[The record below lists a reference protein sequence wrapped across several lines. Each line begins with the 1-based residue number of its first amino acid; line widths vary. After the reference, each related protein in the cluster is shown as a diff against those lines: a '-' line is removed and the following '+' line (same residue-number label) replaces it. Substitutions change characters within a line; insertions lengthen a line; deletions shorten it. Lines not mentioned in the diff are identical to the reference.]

1 MFIVLNGCIYLTIVC
16 VVGRGMFNPAQNASH
31 KKQIVG
37 KNGTVYIKIA
47 QSLYLLRDTYAIT
60 RHTRH
65 ACHTWIGLVYN
76 RLEQNQFTKTKSAQ
90 LIVHQPLGNIDV
102 YRLCV
107 RFYSNWIGNRA
118 VLCFGWVDDGWAKY
132 RFIWP
137 RSKQCHLYCTAHFQ
151 CLNLHMRI
159 ICPRNVFSKILIF
172 LLCLS
177 FSISE
182 NTSRIINLKRSPL
195 FAFNTHLVIT
205 VSVNVYMYL
214 GTRIYDF
221 RMYEN
226 YNICTTDWVLGLL
239 ACLLLTFHLYR
250 LMQLQLWYELK

>member
-1 MFIVLNGCIYLTIVC
+1 MQLHVIHVMHAIHELVSYTIDWNKTNSRKQNPHSWLSINHWAILMCIDCVFDFI
-16 VVGRGMFNPAQNASH
+16 Q
-31 KKQIVG
+31 
-37 KNGTVYIKIA
+37 
-47 QSLYLLRDTYAIT
+47 
-60 RHTRH
+60 
-65 ACHTWIGLVYN
+65 IGLEIV
-76 RLEQNQFTKTKSAQ
+76 QCSA
-90 LIVHQPLGNIDV
+90 LAEWTMDEPNIDLSDPVASSVICIALHIFNV
-102 YRLCV
+102 Y
-107 RFYSNWIGNRA
+107 
-118 VLCFGWVDDGWAKY
+118 
-132 RFIWP
+132 
-137 RSKQCHLYCTAHFQ
+137 
-151 CLNLHMRI
+151 MRI

-239 ACLLLTFHLYR
+239 ASLLLTFYLYR
-250 LMQLQLWYELK
+250 LMQSQLWYELK